1 MKRIRSLSIPPAW
14 EKVWICPPANGHLQA
29 TGIDA
34 KGRKQYRYHPTWRT
48 VRDEAKFERLLS
60 FAEVLP
66 KISQVYRNLSP
77 ATLIV
82 LYFYSK
88 AHSMRNDTS
97 TRQTDGEAVSGQEMK
112 NVDSN
117 RLSNLPTYNDE
128 GCVHAVVEAPKGS
141 LVKLKYD
148 IKLGVFT
155 VSRGLPL
162 GMSYPFDWGFVP
174 STRAPDGD
182 PLDVLVVHEASTY
195 PGALLPCR
203 PLGVVEMDQDDK
215 DGKRE
220 RNDRVIVIPS
230 WHDRLGELER
240 ASELPSAL
248 REEIEHFFLST
259 TWAVRASLQTIPAN
273 RA

>member
-1 MKRIRSLSIPPAW
+1 
-14 EKVWICPPANGHLQA
+14 
-29 TGIDA
+29 
-34 KGRKQYRYHPTWRT
+34 
-48 VRDEAKFERLLS
+48 
-60 FAEVLP
+60 
-66 KISQVYRNLSP
+66 
-77 ATLIV
+77 
-82 LYFYSK
+82 
-88 AHSMRNDTS
+88 
-97 TRQTDGEAVSGQEMK
+97 MK

-117 RLSNLPTYNDE
+117 KLSNLPTYNNE
-128 GCVHAVVEAPKGS
+128 GSIHAVVEAPKGS

-148 IKLGVFT
+148 IELGVFT

-174 STRAPDGD
+174 STLAPDGD
-182 PLDVLVVHEASTY
+182 PLDVLVLHEAATY

-220 RNDRVIVIPS
+220 RNDRIIVIPS

-259 TWAVRASLQTIPAN
+259 TFFSAKNAKVLGWKGPKKASSTIEVTHKAYFVE
-273 RA
+273 AGL